1 MATVT
6 GGRLGA
12 EVQAAEYAGVRP
24 AATQSRFWRQ
34 LRRDKA
40 MLLLAAPGVL
50 YLLVFV
56 YVPQLGNIIA
66 FQNYVPFL
74 GFASA
79 FVGLDNFGS
88 LFADAA
94 FWSSVRNTVVISG
107 LQLILFFPAPILLAL
122 LLNSLIS
129 LPVKR

>member
-1 MATVT
+1 MATVS
-6 GGRLGA
+6 GERLGA
-12 EVQAAEYAGVRP
+12 DAAAAEYLARLRP
-24 AATQSRFWRQ
+24 AATQSSFWRQ

-56 YVPQLGNIIA
+56 YVPQLGNVIA

-74 GFASA
+74 GFASP
-79 FVGLDNFGS
+79 FVGFENFRA
-88 LFADAA
+88 LFGDGT

-107 LQLILFFPAPILLAL
+107 LQLILYF
-122 LLNSLIS
+122 
-129 LPVKR
+129 

>member
-6 GGRLGA
+6 DGRLGA
-12 EVQAAEYAGVRP
+12 EATTAEYVGRLRP
-24 AATQSRFWRQ
+24 AARQSTFWRQ

-66 FQNYVPFL
+66 FQNYVPYL
-74 GFASA
+74 GFGSA
-79 FVGLDNFGS
+79 FVGFDNFRS
-88 LFADAA
+88 LFGDAA
-94 FWSSVRNTVVISG
+94 FWSS
-107 LQLILFFPAPILLAL
+107 
-122 LLNSLIS
+122 
-129 LPVKR
+129 